1 MVTLR
6 FKLSELGTVEL
17 KIEQPV
23 EFKTVLERCSQQT
36 GTKLGSVIAV
46 RSGKVLK
53 LQDIVY
59 TDDVVDVFPAISGG

>member
-1 MVTLR
+1 LVTLR

-17 KIEQPV
+17 TLERPV
-23 EFKTVLERCSQQT
+23 EFRTVLERCSQQT
-36 GTKLGSVIAV
+36 GTSLGSVIAV
-46 RSGKVLK
+46 RSGKVLN